1 MVEDENGDE
10 DEDDEDNKNL
20 KVYIPGKEAKD
31 QELEVDNSAYE
42 MLHRLNVEW
51 PMLSFDFVGDTL
63 GQSRTKFP
71 LSCFAVGGTESADG
85 APQTL
90 KPQPSNQDPK
100 SCIIP
105 ESESLGSGP
114 KPKYWRLKPLFQC
127 AHHMQSRR
135 FEQMDHYLTVVAL
148 MRGTLS
154 ALPVFQ
160 PPAPKPRD
168 QTPSPCALDYDISV
182 KIDKPKP

>member
-85 APQTL
+85 TSRTLNSRSSALSPQ
-90 KPQPSNQDPK
+90 Q
-100 SCIIP
+100 
-105 ESESLGSGP
+105 LGSGP
-114 KPKYWRLKPLFQC
+114 KPKDWSGNRSF
-127 AHHMQSRR
+127 
-135 FEQMDHYLTVVAL
+135 DAL
-148 MRGTLS
+148 VT
-154 ALPVFQ
+154 
-160 PPAPKPRD
+160 
-168 QTPSPCALDYDISV
+168 
-182 KIDKPKP
+182 